1 MVAPRGVTKSEAVQK
16 HLALVHGKRLGA
28 GVDKTDMSNNF
39 EIYWKGSSM
48 LQLSST
54 LDVEL
59 EKFYLCTS
67 WKLLST
73 GAQDP
78 MPSSKGSKNRL
89 RWIDMANVRG
99 TQQLLLSQWL
109 YSLFLPIW
117 RMWIHV
123 KVERIRLLI
132 IEPVDCFHS
141 IPWKFSK
148 QRLSIAARNALTL
161 MILATASVV
170 RRRDGHTERHGKQRT
185 NPWGLLD
192 PCSVNEPAGKNMS
205 CLTLKIHTLL
215 KFVILFIL

>member
-1 MVAPRGVTKSEAVQK
+1 MSLNEQSSCTHLFLRIDEQNSDDLPASSLVAPRGVTKSEAVQK
-16 HLALVHGKRLGA
+16 HLALVHGQRLGA

-39 EIYWKGSSM
+39 EIYIYILYWKGSSM

-67 WKLLST
+67 WKPLST

-78 MPSSKGSKNRL
+78 MPSSKGSKHRL

-109 YSLFLPIW
+109 HSLFPPIW

-141 IPWKFSK
+141 IPWKFVQAK
-148 QRLSIAARNALTL
+148 AKYCR
-161 MILATASVV
+161 
-170 RRRDGHTERHGKQRT
+170 
-185 NPWGLLD
+185 
-192 PCSVNEPAGKNMS
+192 
-205 CLTLKIHTLL
+205 
-215 KFVILFIL
+215 